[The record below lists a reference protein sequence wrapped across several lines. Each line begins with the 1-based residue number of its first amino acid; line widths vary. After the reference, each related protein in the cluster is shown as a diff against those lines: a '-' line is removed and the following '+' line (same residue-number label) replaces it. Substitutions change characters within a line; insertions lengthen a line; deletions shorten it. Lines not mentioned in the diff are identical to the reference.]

1 MSSFRRF
8 KIKLITKNSQGFYL
22 LSGITN
28 GGMIVKNAKLLHTIK
43 KPTVIVDELSGE
55 VVTIHPPVKKSTSGL
70 KVSIR

>member
-8 KIKLITKNSQGFYL
+8 KITTIIKDTQGFYL

-43 KPTVIVDELSGE
+43 KPIINNIAYVYDYE
-55 VVTIHPPVKKSTSGL
+55 
-70 KVSIR
+70 